1 MARTGRLEPPLAS
14 AILSA
19 KDIHN
24 HLVPLALSRGTRVVA
39 TRVTPLLD
47 IVLRGDA
54 RRFFPHPKKEG
65 EPVQKRISR
74 CLRFFLPSFLPSRLA
89 LSQTPS
95 TSYYFSR
102 FPLTLGENF
111 RNFARPFK
119 ANTHGAKK
127 RSSVYILRGRDES
140 AK

>member
-39 TRVTPLLD
+39 TRVVPSSITFYEGMLVASFPIRRKRGTP
-47 IVLRGDA
+47 
-54 RRFFPHPKKEG
+54 
-65 EPVQKRISR
+65 SR
-74 CLRFFLPSFLPSRLA
+74 KGSLSMSSLLPSFLPSFVLPCFKLSRL
-89 LSQTPS
+89 P
-95 TSYYFSR
+95 YYFPR
-102 FPLTLGENF
+102 FPLTLGRTSGISRVHSKRTHTGR
-111 RNFARPFK
+111 RNEVPF
-119 ANTHGAKK
+119 
-127 RSSVYILRGRDES
+127 ILRGRDES